1 MGREGVV
8 SEHRRFIHRISME
21 EERRIVGVQVVQR
34 FGAVGGALLT
44 HGVYKEAFVQWHYG
58 MGLKLET

>member
-1 MGREGVV
+1 
-8 SEHRRFIHRISME
+8 ME
-21 EERRIVGVQVVQR
+21 EERRIVGVQVVQG